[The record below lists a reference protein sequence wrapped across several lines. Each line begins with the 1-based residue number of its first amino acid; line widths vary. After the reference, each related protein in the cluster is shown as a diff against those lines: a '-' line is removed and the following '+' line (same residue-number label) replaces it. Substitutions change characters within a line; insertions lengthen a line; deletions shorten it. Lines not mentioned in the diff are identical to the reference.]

1 MRIAEVNMVHYGSTA
16 RIMYELADVA
26 RREGHEVLT
35 LSPKFYKKGGKPCY
49 PPRTGHKYFG
59 FYFENMLHHH
69 ISRVI
74 GFDGFFSVF
83 GTLELIWILYRYNP
97 DVIHLHNLHNW
108 TFNIPILFTYLK
120 KRKVQVVW
128 TLHDCWAFTG
138 QCSHFEN
145 EKCEKWKNG
154 CYKCT
159 RLNVYPNSL
168 MDSTAFQWKVKKNLF
183 GKMERLTIVTP
194 SVWLKE
200 QVKLSFLKDKRIEVI
215 NNGIDL
221 NVFRPRK
228 SDFRSIY
235 GIEDKYVILGVAFD
249 WGYRKGLDVF
259 CYLAEHLDESFAIVL
274 VGTSDSIDKS
284 IPDRIVSIH
293 RTDNIE
299 QLVEIYTASDLFLNP
314 TREDTFPTVNIEALA
329 CGLPVMTFSTGG
341 SPEIINENCGSI
353 IASNKACEVL
363 KAVNAIKINKA
374 FKDSKCIQNARK
386 YSKEE
391 KFEEYL
397 KLYEDCTHCS

>member
-1 MRIAEVNMVHYGSTA
+1 MKLLQINSTLNWGSTGRIAEEIGQVVLNKGWESYIAYGRQCNKSKSQSF
-16 RIMYELADVA
+16 RIGDDWAVYNHGLQTRLLDNHGLAS
-26 RREGHEVLT
+26 RKETKHFIKQIET
-35 LSPKFYKKGGKPCY
+35 
-49 PPRTGHKYFG
+49 
-59 FYFENMLHHH
+59 
-69 ISRVI
+69 IS
-74 GFDGFFSVF
+74 
-83 GTLELIWILYRYNP
+83 P
-97 DVIHLHNLHNW
+97 DVIHLHNIHGYYLNYSLL
-108 TFNIPILFTYLK
+108 FDFLSQVNIP
-120 KRKVQVVW
+120 VVW

-274 VGTSDSIDKS
+274 VGTSDSIDKN

-363 KAVNAIKINKA
+363 KAINAIKINKA